1 MDQYLEI
8 KKSIRES
15 LLQRNLKNPSIRLN
29 AIENIEKL
37 LAKEINDMI
46 LNPMKLIEVINK
58 DDLKRLLS
66 KHKNNGRLSD
76 AESSIINEYYNY
88 TKQ

>member
-1 MDQYLEI
+1 MHYTDI
-8 KKSIRES
+8 KKSIQKS
-15 LLQRNLKNPSIRLN
+15 LLERNLKKPSIRLN
-29 AIENIEKL
+29 AIENVEKL
-37 LAKEINDMI
+37 LAKEINDMN

-66 KHKNNGRLSD
+66 KHKNNGRLNA